1 MRFPLDQLAA
11 SVLAL
16 GLLATG
22 SVASAQ
28 TPDFLRNEVVAA
40 PTIKGAPF
48 SGEGVVTLKLTLYDG
63 TKIERTVPAKYYRD
77 SQGRV
82 RREQTI
88 MGLAPLT
95 PGGDLQSVVTIV
107 DPVAGYVYTIVG
119 RKREVQRMPLMT
131 AQLSATLK
139 QVAEA
144 TKAFTALQRPD
155 MMPPGFA
162 TRTEAL
168 GTRDIDG
175 IAAVGK
181 KTTTT
186 IPAGFM
192 GNDRPLEVT
201 DEQWE
206 AVDLKVLLLSKHHD
220 PRTGDVEYRLSKI
233 TRTEPPADLFAVP
246 AGYKIV
252 DITSIA
258 R

>member
-1 MRFPLDQLAA
+1 M
-11 SVLAL
+11 
-16 GLLATG
+16 LATG
-22 SVASAQ
+22 SVAGAQ
-28 TPDFLRNEVVAA
+28 TRDFLRNEVIST

-77 SQGRV
+77 GQGRV

-95 PGGDLQSVVTIV
+95 PGGDLESVVTIV
-107 DPVAGYVYTIVG
+107 DPVAGYVYTIIG
-119 RKREVQRMPLMT
+119 RKREVQRVPFVM

-139 QVAEA
+139 QVGEA
-144 TKAFTALQRPD
+144 INAFTAKPPAD
-155 MMPPGFA
+155 MMPPGFS
-162 TRTEAL
+162 TKTENL

-175 IAAVGK
+175 KAATGK
-181 KTTTT
+181 KTTTI

-206 AVDLKVLLLSKHHD
+206 SVDLKVLLLSKYHD

-233 TRTEPPADLFAVP
+233 TRAEPPADLFAVP
-246 AGYKIV
+246 AGYRVV
-252 DITSIA
+252 DIKYIKYDITQIG

>member
-1 MRFPLDQLAA
+1 MTSQMRSARVAAFGLAVVVGA
-11 SVLAL
+11 AAPAAAQVPQFL
-16 GLLATG
+16 GNE
-22 SVASAQ
+22 ASA
-28 TPDFLRNEVVAA
+28 TPTV
-40 PTIKGAPF
+40 KGAPF

-95 PGGDLQSVVTIV
+95 PTGDLQSVVTIV
-107 DPVAGYVYTIVG
+107 DPVGGYVYTILG
-119 RKREVQRMPLMT
+119 KKREVQRVKLEMAELQSLLKE
-131 AQLSATLK
+131 AGENLKRLSLQLENL
-139 QVAEA
+139 
-144 TKAFTALQRPD
+144 
-155 MMPPGFA
+155 MPPGFA
-162 TRTEAL
+162 WKTEVL

-175 IAAVGK
+175 IAATGK

-186 IPAGFM
+186 IPVGFM
-192 GNDRPLEVT
+192 GNDRPIEVT

-233 TRTEPPADLFAVP
+233 TRGEPVADLFVIP
-246 AGYKIV
+246 AGYRIV
-252 DITSIA
+252 DIPSIA

>member
-1 MRFPLDQLAA
+1 MRFLSHRLAA
-11 SVLAL
+11 SVIAL
-16 GLLATG
+16 SVLATG
-22 SVASAQ
+22 GVASAQ
-28 TPDFLRNEVVAA
+28 TADFLRNEVAA
-40 PTIKGAPF
+40 AQTVKGVPF
-48 SGEGVVTLKLTLYDG
+48 SGEGVITLKLTLYDG

-119 RKREVQRMPLMT
+119 RKREVQRVPLMT
-131 AQLSATLK
+131 AQLSAALK
-139 QVAEA
+139 SVVES
-144 TKAFTALQRPD
+144 TRALAAKQSD

-162 TRTEAL
+162 TREEAL

-175 IAAVGK
+175 IAAIGK

-206 AVDLKVLLLSKHHD
+206 AVDLKVLLLTRYHD

-233 TRTEPPADLFAVP
+233 TRAEPPADLFAVP
-246 AGYKIV
+246 AGYRIV
-252 DITSIA
+252 DIK
-258 R
+258 